1 MSALL
6 VDGGSSSPTVGNYA
20 MEHRAT
26 ETEDGSLAGAWW
38 GDDAD
43 TPYCEWMYNR
53 ETRELHVR
61 RGAYGHVKYLPHSG
75 PPVTDDKKLIVKLSE
90 IALSEAR
97 TLAS

>member
-1 MSALL
+1 
-6 VDGGSSSPTVGNYA
+6 

-61 RGAYGHVKYLPHSG
+61 CGAYGHVKYLPHEG
-75 PPVTDDKKLIVKLSE
+75 PPVADDKKLIVKLSE
-90 IALSEAR
+90 IALDEAKGV
-97 TLAS
+97 AS